1 MATETEALGANLHA
15 DTLIQTVYDDAV
27 HHVIEIGSEIEQ
39 YLAGTGEPALEIL
52 QNYSS
57 DLQGA
62 LQNLEN
68 TWLHYQSV
76 LTRNPDLLGPKLRDY
91 RAAGRNARKIRNDL
105 SAKINEKTL
114 SKVSDTG
121 ISPNKGNGALPLPR
135 LPHIKIPDFDGKY
148 QEWPA
153 FWDLYSSVIHNRTDI
168 TSVLKFSILRSSLKG
183 NAFRVIEGLSITNQ
197 NYDVAIQMLKETY
210 LDSSRLTRSLLREFS
225 NLPSPRHNYEEL
237 LNFRLAYRKL
247 MLQASNNEVNVEQ
260 SESLLTNILLQKLS
274 PETSKLLIS
283 KYQTFDLSLSQI
295 SEGLKYALD
304 LFEYCKELSSHD
316 SKSVGHNPLKVA
328 SIVSRSDSGK
338 VGDRYKIIS
347 AGSQRS
353 NSVNIQPK
361 HKPCLFC
368 NENHAAKYCS
378 NYPSVESR
386 RQKLRELSLCFL
398 CLQPGHVVS
407 NCKTQVK
414 CRHCDGRHHTFLCFK
429 LCNNKVLNPSKS
441 MDRVNVQSQKSVKG
455 DSVQSVSS
463 SSVTTSDLGNNGSV
477 SVQSSAVLPR
487 YCSEGKLVSTA
498 IPTATVQVSGGGT
511 KLQTRTFFDTGSQR
525 SFICPS
531 LVQELNLKTLD
542 RITLSL
548 SPFGCDPVSVTC
560 DLVKVVVRLGKSRIS
575 VKALVHNNVDTCI
588 FTPGIAKVATFLR
601 SKGVKLADHYLTSD
615 NVNCIQLIIGVDY
628 FHKFIHN
635 QSSTMGICTFSTAG
649 GALIYGPM
657 PQWSYDQSMNIVAT
671 QHVICARVGVMDL
684 CSECCS
690 ISNLWELD
698 AIGIKEFDLSP
709 EERRMVEQFEH
720 SIHKVNNQYVVSLP
734 FKSSCRPPTNYRIAL
749 GQLKSLMGKFISDPL
764 LWHHYSSILSEYLNL
779 GFIESVPPSEPIKG
793 HYLPYH
799 HVKKDSSTTPI
810 RIVFNASFKRSGTYS
825 LNECLLTGPSLTT
838 KLFESLLAFR
848 TNPWAVISDISK
860 AFLRI
865 GIDESSR
872 DWCRFVWMT
881 DTTDPSIIVSYR
893 FKVVC
898 FGATCSPFLLQS
910 TLNYHFNNHSH
921 PLAKSLMSCFYVD
934 NFLCTYENVEQMLAD
949 YPVINHILEQAGM
962 PLQEW
967 VSNSAQFNEYI
978 CAEKLVNDKNGV
990 TSVLGINWNIF
1001 SDVLNVKPCSV
1012 NDSSVT
1018 KRSILS
1024 CVASVFD
1031 PFGLVSPVVILGK
1044 ILISDLWKL
1053 NLKWDE
1059 PVSPEIIERFNR
1071 VKEQLLTVSTI
1082 EFPRFAVSPG
1092 KCQLHIFCDSS
1103 QKAFG
1108 AVAYS
1113 VDLSS
1118 QTSNLLVSKARVC
1131 PQKKLTMPKLE
1142 LTSVNIGCKLAN
1154 TLMKISHLKFQ
1165 SCFIWSD
1172 SEVTIAR
1179 IRSDKCQDP
1188 YVRNRVKEIRDS
1200 AFPIMYVSS
1209 RENPADLLSRGCDI
1223 KVLLASSLW
1232 KYGPDWLISG
1242 DYPPQKEYLVDM
1254 SLNVSVN
1261 EIIAEPVNVM
1271 PPHNY

>member
-148 QEWPA
+148 REWPA

-210 LDSSRLTRSLLREFS
+210 LDSSRLTRSLLREFN

-338 VGDRYKIIS
+338 
-347 AGSQRS
+347 
-353 NSVNIQPK
+353 
-361 HKPCLFC
+361 
-368 NENHAAKYCS
+368 
-378 NYPSVESR
+378 
-386 RQKLRELSLCFL
+386 
-398 CLQPGHVVS
+398 
-407 NCKTQVK
+407 
-414 CRHCDGRHHTFLCFK
+414 
-429 LCNNKVLNPSKS
+429 
-441 MDRVNVQSQKSVKG
+441 
-455 DSVQSVSS
+455 SVSS

-487 YCSEGKLVSTA
+487 YCSEGTLVSTA

-575 VKALVHNNVDTCI
+575 VKALVHNNVDTSI

-601 SKGVKLADHYLTSD
+601 SKGVKLADRYLTSD

-709 EERRMVEQFEH
+709 EERRTVEQFEH

-793 HYLPYH
+793 HYLLYH

-825 LNECLLTGPSLTT
+825 LNICLLTGPSLTT

-872 DWCRFVWMT
+872 DWCRFIWMT
-881 DTTDPSIIVSYR
+881 DTTDPSSIVSYR

-910 TLNYHFNNHSH
+910 TLNYHFTNHSH
-921 PLAKSLMSCFYVD
+921 LLAKSLMSCFYVD

-949 YPVINHILEQAGM
+949 YPVINHILEQA
-962 PLQEW
+962 
-967 VSNSAQFNEYI
+967 
-978 CAEKLVNDKNGV
+978 
-990 TSVLGINWNIF
+990 
-1001 SDVLNVKPCSV
+1001 
-1012 NDSSVT
+1012 
-1018 KRSILS
+1018 
-1024 CVASVFD
+1024 
-1031 PFGLVSPVVILGK
+1031 
-1044 ILISDLWKL
+1044 DLWKL

-1082 EFPRFAVSPG
+1082 EFPRFAVSQENVSCIYFVTPL
-1092 KCQLHIFCDSS
+1092 KRPLVQLHT
-1103 QKAFG
+1103 Q
-1108 AVAYS
+1108 
-1113 VDLSS
+1113 
-1118 QTSNLLVSKARVC
+1118 
-1131 PQKKLTMPKLE
+1131 
-1142 LTSVNIGCKLAN
+1142 
-1154 TLMKISHLKFQ
+1154 
-1165 SCFIWSD
+1165 
-1172 SEVTIAR
+1172 
-1179 IRSDKCQDP
+1179 
-1188 YVRNRVKEIRDS
+1188 
-1200 AFPIMYVSS
+1200 
-1209 RENPADLLSRGCDI
+1209 
-1223 KVLLASSLW
+1223 
-1232 KYGPDWLISG
+1232 LI
-1242 DYPPQKEYLVDM
+1242 
-1254 SLNVSVN
+1254 
-1261 EIIAEPVNVM
+1261 
-1271 PPHNY
+1271 